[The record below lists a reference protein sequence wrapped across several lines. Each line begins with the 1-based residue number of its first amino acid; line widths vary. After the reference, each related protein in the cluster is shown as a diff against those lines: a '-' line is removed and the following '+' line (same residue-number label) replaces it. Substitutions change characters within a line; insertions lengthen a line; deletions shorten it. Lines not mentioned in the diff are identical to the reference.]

1 MEHTEKKAENQTEK
15 TDATK
20 TGIIEH
26 KKSLDSL
33 ASQKVDGETVQ
44 GGISVKFALG
54 GAPIGGGGAA
64 TANAKVNIFK
74 RNVLNSF

>member
-1 MEHTEKKAENQTEK
+1 MEHTEKKTENQTEK

-20 TGIIEH
+20 TGVIEH

-54 GAPIGGGGAA
+54 GAPIGGGGGKDG
-64 TANAKVNIFK
+64 NCEC
-74 RNVLNSF
+74 

>member
-20 TGIIEH
+20 TGIVEH

-33 ASQKVDGETVQ
+33 AAQKVDGETVQ
-44 GGISVKFALG
+44 GGISVKFNNG
-54 GAPIGGGGAA
+54 R
-64 TANAKVNIFK
+64 TADDS
-74 RNVLNSF
+74 NSGHG